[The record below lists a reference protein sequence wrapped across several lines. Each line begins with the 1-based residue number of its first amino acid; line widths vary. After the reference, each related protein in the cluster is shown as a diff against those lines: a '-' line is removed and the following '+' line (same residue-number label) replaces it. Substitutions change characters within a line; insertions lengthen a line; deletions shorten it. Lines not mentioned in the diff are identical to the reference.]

1 MHLIPKIKNIWK
13 DINHPCIVYEN
24 KEIYFDEI
32 FNSFTI
38 DTSSIQS
45 GDVVVLIGD
54 FNPLSIY
61 ILIKLIDIGSIV
73 VPLTNQNEE
82 QHAYFFE
89 VTEPD
94 YIFKNGVLK
103 KLHRNSRA
111 RNNLISHLK
120 EKSKPG
126 LILFTSGT
134 SGSPKAILHD
144 LSSFLAKFDTP
155 RPPLRS
161 ISFLLFDHI
170 GGINTLFHILFNT
183 GVVIVPK
190 KRDVE
195 SIIKLCDDYE
205 VEALPTTPTFL
216 RMLLMSGLITKKF
229 PKSLKLITYGT
240 ELMDQF
246 TLDEL
251 CQQLPNVDF
260 RQTYG
265 MSEIG
270 ILRVKSKNR
279 NSLFMK
285 IGGEGINTKVVDNV
299 LFIKSK
305 SSMLGYLNAESPF
318 DSDGWY
324 NTNDIVET
332 DNEFIKV
339 IGRTNELINV
349 GGLKFMASEVES
361 IALEFPNIRFA
372 KVFVRKNPITG
383 QHIEL
388 FIEPNHEKF
397 REESLKEFLD
407 KKLQTH
413 MTPKRITI
421 GKIQINHRYKK
432 I

>member
-397 REESLKEFLD
+397 REEPLKEFLD